1 MPDLEINVTQVE
13 EWQTLGD
20 RDALEQLF
28 ARAERVIIG
37 GGEVILVRAKG
48 KGKGERFDTI
58 TTEDDLKTYREQ
70 VFKYL

>member
-1 MPDLEINVTQVE
+1 MPDIDINATQVE

-20 RDALEQLF
+20 RDSLEQLF

-37 GGEVILVRAKG
+37 GGEVNLVRVKG
-48 KGKGERFDTI
+48 KGKGERFDTL